1 MFPQSPRA
9 IEQQWMLLPGKAF
22 TSPCTSPHLNTWI
35 LLRFFSQFWPVQ
47 EGNQA
52 VERHSAILWRSWKNK
67 NLEKWIIVR
76 GISLFLATPAQSSNL
91 KTNLEKRTKKN
102 SIYLQRM
109 RGKSSLAL
117 YRSFQSITKKKKEES
132 NLRQFS
138 ERPPPQTMT
147 LWRAAWLRESTRAQP
162 SLPDASTY
170 LCAFPQENIRHH
182 TDPVR
187 AATSLGALPTASWR
201 SKEDQNRLRA

>member
-1 MFPQSPRA
+1 MNHVPTEPPSNRTTVDASSREGFHFSLYLTPFKYLDFTEVFFTILTSARR
-9 IEQQWMLLPGKAF
+9 ESGCRKAF
-22 TSPCTSPHLNTWI
+22 SHPLKE
-35 LLRFFSQFWPVQ
+35 LEEQ
-47 EGNQA
+47 E
-52 VERHSAILWRSWKNK
+52 RIWKNGS
-67 NLEKWIIVR
+67 LWE

-170 LCAFPQENIRHH
+170 LCAFSPGKHK
-182 TDPVR
+182 
-187 AATSLGALPTASWR
+187 ASHWP
-201 SKEDQNRLRA
+201 SQSSHLTGCSANSQLKV